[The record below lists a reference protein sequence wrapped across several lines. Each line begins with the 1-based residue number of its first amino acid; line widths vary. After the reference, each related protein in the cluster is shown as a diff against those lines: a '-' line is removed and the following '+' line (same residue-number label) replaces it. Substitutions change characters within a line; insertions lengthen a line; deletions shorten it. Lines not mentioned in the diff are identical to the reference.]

1 MGYPWYSER
10 TGHAGENGQFKISLE
25 KNCETKEIRFVA
37 TLIDQSKRTG
47 RKSMSSMDITE
58 LYNKVN
64 TYVSKMETI
73 QDGLTEDITEVFNIY
88 GLHNEKEAITE
99 TVENEVKPLKNSKRG
114 YIIDPE
120 DNEEYSITPDDLPFD
135 NGKTEEEMI
144 NEFLNITGTEST
156 KEIKSLKVN
165 KQTET
170 IIVRGYMGKVEQIEA
185 YKIEHPELELYLY
198 KSSKY
203 YAIYEKKTGK
213 TITSPK
219 TTKKEAMDKL
229 IETLNG
235 YYDKLKDAIT
245 ATIERDG
252 YITDYEVGSWVRSA

>member
-10 TGHAGENGQFKISLE
+10 NGHAGTNGQFKISLE
-25 KNCETKEIRFVA
+25 KNCETKEIRYVA
-37 TLIDQSKRTG
+37 TLIDLSKRTN

-58 LYNKVN
+58 LFNKVIAYA
-64 TYVSKMETI
+64 TQMETI

-88 GLHNEKEAITE
+88 GIHKEETITE
-99 TVENEVKPLKNSKRG
+99 TVKEVPS
-114 YIIDPE
+114 
-120 DNEEYSITPDDLPFD
+120 NEESNTIE
-135 NGKTEEEMI
+135 TEP
-144 NEFLNITGTEST
+144 T
-156 KEIKSLKVN
+156 KEIKSMKVS
-165 KQTET
+165 KESES

-198 KSSKY
+198 KGSKY
-203 YAIYEKKTGK
+203 YAIYEKQTGK

-219 TTKKEAMDKL
+219 KTKKEAIDKL

-235 YYDKLKDAIT
+235 YYVKLKEAIT

-252 YITDYEVGSWVRSA
+252 YITDYEIGSWIRSA